1 MVCPV
6 PHRYAMAVMNH
17 HVCPVENW
25 WVIFLFW
32 AEEMG
37 IKLTLVAHIFNFL
50 KNLGYWGNELNS
62 LCHCCRSYNV
72 TCTEELPRPGFPK
85 TCCTI
90 QDIPL
95 IRSPVL
101 LLLLTALQGFVSAE
115 YKSNFVSAKAQ
126 RHELA
131 PCYVVAL
138 WQSLTHALHKL
149 HLFNLQIS
157 L

>member
-1 MVCPV
+1 MACPF

-32 AEEMG
+32 SEE
-37 IKLTLVAHIFNFL
+37 KLTLAAHIFEFFFKSGHSL
-50 KNLGYWGNELNS
+50 VPGLPAGNELNS
-62 LCHCCRSYNV
+62 LCHCYRSYNV

-101 LLLLTALQGFVSAE
+101 PLPLTALQGFVSAE
-115 YKSNFVSAKAQ
+115 IQKQFCVSKGPEAWIST
-126 RHELA
+126 LL
-131 PCYVVAL
+131 CCG
-138 WQSLTHALHKL
+138 SLTVINPRFA
-149 HLFNLQIS
+149 
-157 L
+157 